1 MLVSELVVG
10 GKGLFH
16 YMNEEGVDFLAL
28 VDVPTVDLMFRSMYG
43 SRLVSPSV
51 LNIIGADGVVTED
64 SMRSIAKMLLLMYG
78 KTWDTL
84 YKMMLA
90 DIPTETYRIIT
101 TESVT
106 DNEAS
111 NHTSTTENTKTD
123 IDRVSGYNSDDYVD
137 DSMKEVQVDDVVT
150 HEGTRSNE
158 RTVSKEVSGHTS
170 SVVSELGKISKFVQN
185 TLLYDVV
192 FRNTI
197 EFVGML
203 IY

>member
-1 MLVSELVVG
+1 MLVSELVVD

-16 YMNEEGVDFLAL
+16 YMNEEGADFLAL

-43 SRLVSPSV
+43 CRLVTPSV
-51 LNIIGADGVVTED
+51 QSIIGADGVVTED
-64 SMRSIAKMLLLMYG
+64 SMRNIAKMLLLMYG
-78 KTWDTL
+78 KAWGTL
-84 YKMMLA
+84 YEMVLA
-90 DIPTETYRIIT
+90 DIPTETYRMIT
-101 TESVT
+101 TETIS
-106 DNEAS
+106 DNETS
-111 NHTSTTENTKTD
+111 NHSSTTENSKTD
-123 IDRVSGYNSDDYVD
+123 IDRVTGYNSDDYVD

-158 RTVSKEVSGHTS
+158 RTVSKEVTGHRS
-170 SVVSELGKISKFVQN
+170 SVVRELERISKFVQN
-185 TLLYDVV
+185 TLIFEVV

>member
-1 MLVSELVVG
+1 MLVSELVVD

-16 YMNEEGVDFLAL
+16 YMSEEGVDFLAL
-28 VDVPTVDLMFRSMYG
+28 TDVPTVDLMFRSMYG
-43 SRLVSPSV
+43 CRVVSPAV
-51 LNIIGADGVVTED
+51 RNIIGVDGVVTED
-64 SMRSIAKMLLLMYG
+64 SMRSIVKMLLLMYG
-78 KTWDTL
+78 KAWGTL
-84 YKMMLA
+84 YEMMLA
-90 DIPTETYRIIT
+90 DIPTETYRMIT
-101 TESVT
+101 TENIS

-111 NHTSTTENTKTD
+111 NHSSTTENTKTD
-123 IDRVSGYNSDDYVD
+123 VDRVSGYNSDDYVD

-158 RTVSKEVSGHTS
+158 RTVSKEVTGHTS
-170 SVVSELGKISKFVQN
+170 SVVSELEKISKFVQN
-185 TLLYDVV
+185 TLVFEVV

>member
-1 MLVSELVVG
+1 MLVGELVVD

-16 YMNEEGVDFLAL
+16 YMNEEGADFLAL

-43 SRLVSPSV
+43 CRLVSPAV

-64 SMRSIAKMLLLMYG
+64 SMRSIVKMLLLMYG

-90 DIPTETYRIIT
+90 DIPTETYHMIT
-101 TESVT
+101 TESIT

-170 SVVSELGKISKFVQN
+170 SVVSELEKISKFVQN
-185 TLLYDVV
+185 TLVFEVV

>member
-1 MLVSELVVG
+1 MLVSELVVD

-43 SRLVSPSV
+43 CRLVSPSV
-51 LNIIGADGVVTED
+51 RNIIGADGVVTED

-78 KTWDTL
+78 KAWDTL

-90 DIPTETYRIIT
+90 DIPTETYRMIT
-101 TESVT
+101 TESIT

-158 RTVSKEVSGHTS
+158 RSVSKEVVGHTS
-170 SVVSELGKISKFVQN
+170 SVVSELEKISKFVQN
-185 TLLYDVV
+185 TLLFEVV

>member
-1 MLVSELVVG
+1 MLVSELVVD

-16 YMNEEGVDFLAL
+16 YMSEEGADFLAL

-43 SRLVSPSV
+43 CRVVSPSV
-51 LNIIGADGVVTED
+51 RNIIGADGVVTED
-64 SMRSIAKMLLLMYG
+64 SMRSIVKMLLLMYG
-78 KTWDTL
+78 KAWDTL
-84 YKMMLA
+84 YKMMIA
-90 DIPTETYRIIT
+90 DIPTETYRMIT
-101 TESVT
+101 TESIT

-111 NHTSTTENTKTD
+111 NHSSTTENTKTD
-123 IDRVSGYNSDDYVD
+123 IDRVTGYNSDDYVD

-158 RTVSKEVSGHTS
+158 RTVSKEVTGHRS
-170 SVVSELGKISKFVQN
+170 SVVRELERISKFVQN
-185 TLLYDVV
+185 TLIFEVV